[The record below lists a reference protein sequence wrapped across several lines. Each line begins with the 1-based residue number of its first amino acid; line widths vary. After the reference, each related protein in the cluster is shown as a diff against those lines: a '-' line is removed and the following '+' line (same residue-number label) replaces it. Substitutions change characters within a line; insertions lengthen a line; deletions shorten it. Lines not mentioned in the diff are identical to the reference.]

1 MTATSGQ
8 TRQPV
13 GFRSDQTLHRRCTIV
28 FRTNCTSLHHCCKS
42 WNTAAMDADVVNGSG
57 TPSAAKDATTVASY
71 NSSDIFEND
80 GMPKD
85 VSSQMFKSSG
95 SLGSVLLEEK
105 SSASIRSTLRAK
117 PKSSELKLV
126 SKSSAT
132 QSHNSMLSDLTI
144 NKFNIKSMGLIGRER
159 EIEILRSCYERMNE
173 KTKERENAP
182 QDQSISS
189 SQFLIQSNAPKEL
202 VFISGYSGVGKSS
215 LARTLEKETNE
226 KTEGIYVEGKFDLNT
241 SNEPYSGI
249 ASALGHMCKR
259 LLKTEVQSRENAN
272 LGDASS
278 TLGSRF
284 SGALG
289 PTARLLSHYIPE
301 LNDELR
307 SMRRNSNGSSEE
319 EQSDFDMVQK
329 QVKYAFRVLMKALNA
344 EFSPIVLVL
353 DDLQWADVSSLEL
366 MDYLISDMQNP
377 NALMILGCYRSNEVD
392 EESPLFKKIQ
402 NLEMKQ
408 DKFNF
413 HITDVAVG
421 SCDTGSVNK
430 MIMAMMSIDDE
441 ECTRGLAEVCFK
453 RTGGNPFFLIEFM
466 VMLQDKDLI
475 SYNIGL
481 LKWIWDENKIA
492 EATMSTDNVVDLLQA
507 RMRKMPVNV
516 QLLLQY
522 AACLGSSFS
531 TSILDL
537 IWREQSVMGTEYT
550 AETISR
556 LLAVVVASNL
566 VEPCGEDEY
575 RWVHDKVQE
584 AAMSLSDT
592 VTVEFQ
598 FRIGSALYH
607 SLDANRLEEKLFDV
621 VDLINKGR
629 VCKRYEFAKLNLR
642 AAKKAKKISAFPSAA
657 NYAANGIEF
666 LPSDKWTTHRALAL
680 ALYTLGCEVE
690 LALGHVEAAE
700 IYSNEVLSRP
710 ECTTMEALPL
720 KMAKS
725 LKLCTVDMKY
735 KETIEI
741 NVVLL
746 KDLGISLR
754 WTRAT
759 APLQC
764 ITAIKRTIKMAKTAP
779 SPKDIFENL
788 GPMRDPKHRA
798 ATHLLARIIYAG
810 YRNPTEEIYLC
821 ILCVCKMVEMT
832 LKYGVGDTSSTGFA
846 MLGAVAV
853 MVQQDYK
860 TAAYFAEM
868 AMAMQRSSRAYGE
881 SETFLNANLYCFP
894 WSRPFQ
900 QCIATAAEGYAS
912 GMRSGDT
919 VNAMWNLICHHV
931 WLPYTM
937 GKRLGPILEL
947 CPKLLSQMEELSQPE
962 QVLGLRMFWQMMFN
976 LATTSEST
984 VLHKLEGDIFSAEAF
999 TANTNQEA
1007 ARYVLQGELLVFYDV
1022 EAAAKRAIKD
1032 GDKFAKLSPGIFH
1045 NMFETFHRAI
1055 ALFAMA
1061 RRTGKRKYR
1070 IHANKLAK
1078 RIKGWVQ
1085 SGNPN
1090 VGHYHLSMI
1099 AEQAALTKK
1108 CELAEE
1114 NYKKAIA
1121 LAARTGHM
1129 HHAALINERYAEFLH
1144 EELSD
1149 EKESKYRLGEAIRF
1163 YEEWGAFGKV
1173 EALKKQL

>member
-1 MTATSGQ
+1 
-8 TRQPV
+8 
-13 GFRSDQTLHRRCTIV
+13 
-28 FRTNCTSLHHCCKS
+28 
-42 WNTAAMDADVVNGSG
+42 MDADVVNGSG
-57 TPSAAKDATTVASY
+57 IQSAAKDATTVASHI
-71 NSSDIFEND
+71 SSGSFEDDGDI
-80 GMPKD
+80 
-85 VSSQMFKSSG
+85 SSHMFKSSG
-95 SLGSVLLEEK
+95 SLDSVLWEEK
-105 SSASIRSTLRAK
+105 SSASIRSALRVK
-117 PKSSELKLV
+117 LKSSELKLV
-126 SKSSAT
+126 SKSSNI

-159 EIEILRSCYERMNE
+159 EIEILRSCFERLME
-173 KTKERENAP
+173 KERESGP
-182 QDQSISS
+182 YDQSISTQS
-189 SQFLIQSNAPKEL
+189 LIQSNAHKEL

-215 LARTLEKETNE
+215 LAKTLEKETNE
-226 KTEGIYVEGKFDLNT
+226 MTEGIYVEGKFDLNT

-249 ASALGHMCKR
+249 ASALGQMCKR
-259 LLKTEVQSRENAN
+259 LLKRHEQSRKNAN
-272 LGDASS
+272 RVDVSFS
-278 TLGSRF
+278 FGSRL

-289 PTARLLSHYIPE
+289 PTAHLLSHYIPE
-301 LNDELR
+301 LQDMLP
-307 SMRRNSNGSSEE
+307 SVRRNSGRSSEG

-329 QVKYAFRVLMKALNA
+329 RVKYAFRVLMKALNA

-353 DDLQWADVSSLEL
+353 DDLQWADLSSLEL
-366 MDYLISDMQNP
+366 MDFFISDVQNP
-377 NALMILGCYRSNEVD
+377 NALMIVGCYRSNEVD
-392 EESPLFKKIQ
+392 EQSVLFQKVQGLQKKK
-402 NLEMKQ
+402 N
-408 DKFNF
+408 KFKF
-413 HITDVAVG
+413 HITDIAVG
-421 SCDTGSVNK
+421 SCDTDSVNK

-441 ECTRGLAEVCFK
+441 ERTRGLAEVCFK

-466 VMLQDKDLI
+466 VMLQDERLI
-475 SYNIGL
+475 SYNLGL
-481 LKWIWDENKIA
+481 LKWIWDEKRVA
-492 EATMSTDNVVDLLQA
+492 EATMSTDNVVDLLKA
-507 RMRKMPVNV
+507 RMRKMPANV
-516 QLLLQY
+516 QLLLPY

-531 TSILDL
+531 TSTLDL
-537 IWREQSVMGTEYT
+537 IWREQSVMGADYT
-550 AETISR
+550 DETITKMIA
-556 LLAVVVASNL
+556 LVVASNL
-566 VEPCGEDEY
+566 VEACGESKY

-584 AAMSLSDT
+584 AALSLSDT
-592 VTVEFQ
+592 VTPEFQ
-598 FRIGSALYH
+598 FQIGTALYH
-607 SLDANRLEEKLFDV
+607 SLDANGLEDKLFDV

-629 VCKRYEFAKLNLR
+629 VSKRHEFAELNLR

-657 NYAANGIEF
+657 NYASNGIEL
-666 LPSDKWTTHRALAL
+666 LPSDKWTTHRAVTLG
-680 ALYTLGCEVE
+680 LYTLGCEVE

-720 KMAKS
+720 RMAKS

-735 KETIEI
+735 KETIAI
-741 NVVLL
+741 NLALL
-746 KDLGISLR
+746 KDLGINLR

-764 ITAIKRTIKMAKTAP
+764 ITAIKRTIKMAKRAP
-779 SPKDIFENL
+779 SPKDIFEKL
-788 GPMRDPKHRA
+788 GPMRDPKHRSA
-798 ATHLLARIIYAG
+798 MHLLARICYAG
-810 YRNPTEEIYLC
+810 YRTEEIYLS
-821 ILCVCKMVEMT
+821 ILCICKMVEMT
-832 LKYGVGDTSSTGFA
+832 LKYGVGDVSPTGFA
-846 MLGAVAV
+846 LLGAVAIIV
-853 MVQQDYK
+853 HQDYG
-860 TAAYFAEM
+860 TAAYFAEV
-868 AMAMQRSSRAYGE
+868 AMAMQRASRAYGE

-900 QCIATAAEGYAS
+900 QCMATAAEGYAS

-962 QVLGLRMFWQMMFN
+962 QAIGLEMFWQMMLN
-976 LATTSEST
+976 LATTSESR
-984 VLHKLEGDIFSAEAF
+984 VLHKLEGDIFSAQAF
-999 TANTNQEA
+999 AEDFTVSASQEGTIH
-1007 ARYVLQGELLVFYDV
+1007 VLQGELLVFYDL

-1032 GDKFAKLSPGIFH
+1032 GDKFAKLSPGIFQ

-1061 RRTGKRKYR
+1061 RRTEKRKYR

-1090 VGHYHLSMI
+1090 VGHYHLAMI

-1108 CELAEE
+1108 YDLAEE

-1129 HHAALINERYAEFLH
+1129 HHAALINERYAEFLY

-1173 EALKKQL
+1173 EALKKQLQS